1 VKGETGYRFTLHG
14 LYSRFTIHGSIM
26 KNIAIFI
33 AFLKKLY
40 ESRYMVRMMAIR
52 DLKAVYVGSL
62 FGFFWAVINPL
73 AQLAIYGVVFGVLLK
88 SRPDPVYGTDS
99 FFLFLLCG
107 LVPWQFFA
115 QTVNAS
121 TNTLLSH
128 ANLVKKAVGF
138 NSEILPVITVLSNLI
153 THFIG
158 VVLLLAIVF
167 IVTGKLSPMTPVI
180 LLYLF
185 FIVIFSVGIGWIV
198 SSINVYL
205 RDVQQVMGLIMLGW
219 MFLTPI
225 FYSVSIVPAKMMP
238 IVRLNPLYYMV
249 EGYRFAIL
257 TGKLLPA
264 ADIATM
270 AVVSFLTFGIGG
282 LLFRRLKPGF
292 GEVL

>member
-1 VKGETGYRFTLHG
+1 
-14 LYSRFTIHGSIM
+14 M

-33 AFLKKLY
+33 AFVKKLY

-52 DLKAVYVGSL
+52 DLKAMYVGSL

-73 AQLAIYGVVFGVLLK
+73 AQLAIYGVVFGVFLK
-88 SRPDPVYGTDS
+88 SKPDPVYGTNS
-99 FFLFLLCG
+99 YFLFLLCG
-107 LVPWQFFA
+107 IVPWQFFA

-121 TNTLLSH
+121 TNVLLSNT
-128 ANLVKKAVGF
+128 NLVKKAVGF

-153 THFIG
+153 GHLIG

-167 IVTGKLSPMTPVI
+167 IFTGKLSLMAPVI
-180 LLYLF
+180 LLYLC
-185 FIVIFSVGIGWIV
+185 FIIIFSVGIGWIL

-205 RDVQQVMGLIMLGW
+205 RDVQQVVGLLMLAW
-219 MFLTPI
+219 MFFTPMFYSASTIPTRILPI
-225 FYSVSIVPAKMMP
+225 FK
-238 IVRLNPLYYMV
+238 LNPLYHMV
-249 EGYRFAIL
+249 EGYRYAIL
-257 TGKLLPA
+257 TGRWLPL

-270 AVVSFLTFGIGG
+270 AAVSLATFGLGG